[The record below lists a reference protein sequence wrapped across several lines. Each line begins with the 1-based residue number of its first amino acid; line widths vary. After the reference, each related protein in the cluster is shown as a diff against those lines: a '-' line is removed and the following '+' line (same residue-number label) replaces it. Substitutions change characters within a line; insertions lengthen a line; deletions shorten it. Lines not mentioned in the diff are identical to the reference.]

1 MKSYYTNKLI
11 KISFLLLCLMAIII
25 NIHAMDNDEDTVTV
39 SRVKYDTIM
48 NENEIMQ
55 NEIARLQNLLKSRK
69 RFREVLPTQS
79 AQLGHPRLLHF
90 FHNHLHVYDF
100 SSNENKYTYLLLQNY
115 DHAQNLVY
123 FDHMEHFYLQYV
135 NMSRQFYLHHR

>member
-1 MKSYYTNKLI
+1 
-11 KISFLLLCLMAIII
+11 MAIII

-79 AQLGHPRLLHF
+79 AQLGGFRAVSTIF
-90 FHNHLHVYDF
+90 FPTMTNI
-100 SSNENKYTYLLLQNY
+100 
-115 DHAQNLVY
+115 NLFCIVIT
-123 FDHMEHFYLQYV
+123 
-135 NMSRQFYLHHR
+135 

>member
-69 RFREVLPTQS
+69 FLNFYKQ
-79 AQLGHPRLLHF
+79 
-90 FHNHLHVYDF
+90 F
-100 SSNENKYTYLLLQNY
+100 SNILE
-115 DHAQNLVY
+115 
-123 FDHMEHFYLQYV
+123 
-135 NMSRQFYLHHR
+135 MSRHF

>member
-55 NEIARLQNLLKSRK
+55 NERNNNITSS
-69 RFREVLPTQS
+69 PS
-79 AQLGHPRLLHF
+79 ATPGGDPWGL
-90 FHNHLHVYDF
+90 
-100 SSNENKYTYLLLQNY
+100 
-115 DHAQNLVY
+115 
-123 FDHMEHFYLQYV
+123 
-135 NMSRQFYLHHR
+135 

>member
-79 AQLGHPRLLHF
+79 AQLGGEDKPIT
-90 FHNHLHVYDF
+90 HVYLIFFTTTVMCMAF
-100 SSNENKYTYLLLQNY
+100 SPMRINIHIRCYKIMIMPKIWSILIIWNI
-115 DHAQNLVY
+115 
-123 FDHMEHFYLQYV
+123 FIC
-135 NMSRQFYLHHR
+135 NM

>member
-79 AQLGHPRLLHF
+79 AQLGGEDKPSDEPSEECEPCPRTHPCHGF
-90 FHNHLHVYDF
+90 VVHLIF
-100 SSNENKYTYLLLQNY
+100 
-115 DHAQNLVY
+115 
-123 FDHMEHFYLQYV
+123 
-135 NMSRQFYLHHR
+135 R